1 VLPNDVATADGEL
14 RSTSSQ
20 VESWAR
26 RGVLDIPEPHPVV
39 AHLDSQQG
47 PDLDALLPPSRTW
60 ADVLAVALHKAS
72 AAIEAEQ
79 VFRVTTEIA
88 AFVCRP

>member
-14 RSTSSQ
+14 RSTFSQ
-20 VESWAR
+20 VESCVR

-39 AHLDSQQG
+39 AHLDSQG